1 MFLPH
6 LLAVVVVFL
15 AISLTFGIV
24 PPLRKLYK
32 PTFSSSFMLTKR
44 GDSGTDTGFFSR
56 HKFWIAV
63 TTLVG
68 TIVGAGILGI
78 PYVVA
83 KAGFLVGFIL
93 MLLLGGAFI
102 FLNLFAGEVVL
113 RTKEQHQLTGYAGK
127 YLGKNGKRI
136 MTFTMLFAIYG
147 ALTAYLIGEGE
158 TLHAIFQFGEPLYY
172 SLIFF
177 VLGVFIIW
185 RGMKSTGKAELILIS
200 LLFLVVIFIAIFSY
214 QNLDFT
220 NLTFFDFGKL
230 FLPYGI
236 ILFAMMGSPAI
247 PEMQEVLGKEKQLMK
262 KAIIV
267 GTAIPIVL
275 YIVFTLVIMGLVGVD
290 QFEVLAPNERIATV
304 ALSLYAHPLLG
315 ILANLLAVLSMFTS
329 FLTLG
334 MALKQVYEYDY
345 AISRSVSMLLTFAIP
360 LIIVIFNLTTFI
372 AVLGITGSIAGG
384 LDGILITLMYWKAKR
399 LGERK
404 PEYSMSKY
412 TGVGCLL
419 IFLFV
424 VGILYQLWAMLV

>member
-1 MFLPH
+1 
-6 LLAVVVVFL
+6 
-15 AISLTFGIV
+15 
-24 PPLRKLYK
+24 
-32 PTFSSSFMLTKR
+32 MLTKR
-44 GDSGTDTGFFSR
+44 GDSAADTGFFAR
-56 HKFWIAV
+56 HKFWMAV

-93 MLLLGGAFI
+93 MLVLGIAFI

-113 RTKEQHQLTGYAGK
+113 RTKEQHQLTGYAEK

-136 MTFTMLFAIYG
+136 MTFTMLFSIYG

-172 SLIFF
+172 SLLFF
-177 VLGVFIIW
+177 LLGVFIIW
-185 RGMKSTGKAELILIS
+185 RGMKSTGKAELILIT
-200 LLFLVVIFIAIFSY
+200 LLFLVVIFITVFSY
-214 QNLDFT
+214 QNINFAHF
-220 NLTFFDFGKL
+220 TFFDFGKL

-247 PEMQEVLGKEKQLMK
+247 PEMQEVLGKEKKLLK

-275 YIVFTLVIMGLVGVD
+275 YIVFTFVIMGLVGLD
-290 QFEVLAPNERIATV
+290 QFEVLAPNERIATI

-329 FLTLG
+329 FLALG
-334 MALKQVYEYDY
+334 TALAQVYEYDY
-345 AISRSVSMLLTFAIP
+345 AISRSISMLLTFAIP
-360 LIIVIFNLTTFI
+360 FIIVVFNLTTFM
-372 AVLGITGSIAGG
+372 AVLGITGAVAGG
-384 LDGILITLMYWKAKR
+384 LDGILITLMYWKAKV
-399 LGERK
+399 LGDRT
-404 PEYSMSKY
+404 PEYSLSSYKWVG
-412 TGVGCLL
+412 GVL
-419 IFLFV
+419 IVLFV
-424 VGILYQLWAMLV
+424 LGIMYQLWASVAV

>member
-1 MFLPH
+1 MHVKLENSQDYKIC
-6 LLAVVVVFL
+6 VS
-15 AISLTFGIV
+15 I
-24 PPLRKLYK
+24 PLRKLYK
-32 PTFSSSFMLTKR
+32 PTFSSSFMLAKR
-44 GDSGTDTGFFSR
+44 GDPAVDTTFFSR
-56 HKFWIAV
+56 HKFWIAI

-83 KAGFLVGFIL
+83 KAGFLVGLIL

-102 FLNLFAGEVVL
+102 LLNLFAGEVVL
-113 RTKEQHQLTGYAGK
+113 RTKEQHQLTGYAEK
-127 YLGKNGKRI
+127 YLGRNGKRI

-158 TLHAIFQFGEPLYY
+158 TLRAIFQWGEPLYY

-177 VLGVFIIW
+177 VIGVFIIW
-185 RGMKSTGKAELILIS
+185 RGMKTTGKAELILIS
-200 LLFLVVIFIAIFSY
+200 LLFLVVIFITVFSY
-214 QNLDFT
+214 KNLNF
-220 NLTFFDFGKL
+220 NNFAVFDFGKL

-247 PEMQEVLGKEKQLMK
+247 PEMQEVLGKDKQLLK

-267 GTAIPIVL
+267 GTCIPIVL
-275 YIVFTLVIMGLVGVD
+275 YIVFTFIIMGLVGLD

-304 ALSLYAHPLLG
+304 ALSIYVHPILG
-315 ILANLLAVLSMFTS
+315 ILANLLAILSMFTS

-334 MALKQVYEYDY
+334 TALAQVYEYDY

-372 AVLGITGSIAGG
+372 AVLGITGAIAGG
-384 LDGILITLMYWKAKR
+384 LDGILITLMYWKAKVF
-399 LGERK
+399 GDRK
-404 PEYSMSKY
+404 PEYSLSSY
-412 TGVGCLL
+412 RWIGGLL
-419 IFLFV
+419 IFLFIL
-424 VGILYQLWAMLV
+424 GILYQAWAIFAA

>member
-1 MFLPH
+1 MQKK
-6 LLAVVVVFL
+6 
-15 AISLTFGIV
+15 S
-24 PPLRKLYK
+24 
-32 PTFSSSFMLTKR
+32 
-44 GDSGTDTGFFSR
+44 GDSADTSFFSR
-56 HKFWIAV
+56 HKFWVAV

-93 MLLLGGAFI
+93 MLVLGIAFI
-102 FLNLFAGEVVL
+102 FLNLFAGEIVL
-113 RTKEQHQLTGYAGK
+113 RTKEQHQLTGYAEK
-127 YLGKNGKRI
+127 YLGRNGKHI

-172 SLIFF
+172 SLLFF
-177 VLGVFIIW
+177 ILGVFIVW

-200 LLFLVVIFIAIFSY
+200 LLFLVVIFIALFSY
-214 QNLDFT
+214 QDLDFH
-220 NLTFFDFGKL
+220 NLTFFDFGK
-230 FLPYGI
+230 FFFPYGI

-247 PEMQEVLGKEKQLMK
+247 PEMQEVLGKDKQLLK

-267 GTAIPIVL
+267 GTSIPIVL
-275 YIVFTLVIMGLVGVD
+275 YIVFTLVIMGLVGVE

-304 ALSLYAHPLLG
+304 ALSLYTHPLLG
-315 ILANLLAVLSMFTS
+315 IFANLLAILSMFTS

-334 MALKQVYEYDY
+334 TALAQVYEYDY
-345 AISRSVSMLLTFAIP
+345 AISRFISMLLTFAIP

-384 LDGILITLMYWKAKR
+384 LDGILITLMYWKAKL

-404 PEYSMSKY
+404 PEYSLSKY
-412 TGVGCLL
+412 RGIGLLL

-424 VGILYQLWAMLV
+424 LGILYQLWITFAT

>member
-1 MFLPH
+1 M
-6 LLAVVVVFL
+6 
-15 AISLTFGIV
+15 IQ
-24 PPLRKLYK
+24 
-32 PTFSSSFMLTKR
+32 KR
-44 GDSGTDTGFFSR
+44 GEPTADTSFFSR

-93 MLLLGGAFI
+93 ILVLGIAFI
-102 FLNLFAGEVVL
+102 FLNLFAGEIVL
-113 RTKEQHQLTGYAGK
+113 RTKEQHQLTGYAEK

-158 TLHAIFQFGEPLYY
+158 TLRAIFQFGEPLYY

-177 VLGVFIIW
+177 VVGVFIVW

-200 LLFLVVIFIAIFSY
+200 LLFLVVISIAIFSY
-214 QNLDFT
+214 QNL
-220 NLTFFDFGKL
+220 NLNHFTFFDFSKL
-230 FLPYGI
+230 FVPYGI

-247 PEMQEVLGKEKQLMK
+247 PEMQEVLGKDKQLLK
-262 KAIIV
+262 KAIII
-267 GTAIPIVL
+267 GTSIPIIL
-275 YIVFTLVIMGLVGVD
+275 YIVFTFVIMGLVGID

-304 ALSLYAHPLLG
+304 ALSMYAHPLLG
-315 ILANLLAVLSMFTS
+315 ILANLLAILSMFTS
-329 FLTLG
+329 FLALG
-334 MALKQVYEYDY
+334 TALAQVYEYDY

-360 LIIVIFNLTTFI
+360 LIIIVFNLTTFI
-372 AVLGITGSIAGG
+372 AVLGITGAVAGG
-384 LDGILITLMYWKAKR
+384 LDGILITLMYWKAKI
-399 LGERK
+399 LGDRT
-404 PEYSMSKY
+404 PEYSLSSYKWI
-412 TGVGCLL
+412 GGLL

-424 VGILYQLWAMLV
+424 LGILYQAWATFAA